1 MHYTEPIYRPPTEA
15 DDVFIQVTQGC
26 SHNKCTFCGQYKD
39 TPFHVEP
46 EDQVEADIIAA
57 SQRYPDKTRV
67 YLLSGD
73 PFTLSFERLK
83 RIGLLL
89 NLYFPKLETVAMFAT
104 VNSVKRKTDEELQT
118 LYNLKM
124 KLFYMGIESGDPEA
138 VAFAGKGHTV
148 EDAYTQLKR
157 LQRVGIQYV
166 SAYIAG
172 LLGDN
177 REAGLRNAENTARF
191 FNEVPPVLV
200 GVSSLSIWDNTEI
213 GRMRKAGTFKPAS
226 EIQLV
231 EETRSL
237 LAGLTA
243 PVYFSNAHVG
253 NLVTVSGKLPED
265 KEGMLSTMDD
275 AIDQMKESG
284 GIPRFDARDNMM

>member
-1 MHYTEPIYRPPTEA
+1 MHYTEPVYRPPTEA

-26 SHNKCTFCGQYKD
+26 SHNTCTFCGQYKD
-39 TPFHVEP
+39 TPFRVEP

-57 SQRYPDKTRV
+57 AQQYPDKKRV

-73 PFTLSFERLK
+73 PFTLSFNKLK

-89 NLYFPKLETVAMFAT
+89 NRYFPKLETIAMFAT
-104 VNSVKRKTDEELQT
+104 VDSVKRKTDEELKM
-118 LYNLKM
+118 LHSLKM
-124 KLFYMGIESGDPEA
+124 NLFYMGIESGDPEA

-148 EDAYTQLKR
+148 EDAFTQLKR
-157 LQRVGIQYV
+157 LERVGIQYV

-172 LLGDN
+172 LLGDD

-213 GRMRKAGTFKPAS
+213 GRMRKAGTFHPAS

-231 EETRSL
+231 EETRTL
-237 LAGLTA
+237 LAGLTV

-253 NLVTVSGKLPED
+253 NLVTVSGKLPQD
-265 KEGMLSTMDD
+265 KDQMLYTMDE
-275 AIDQMKESG
+275 AITRMKLRG
-284 GIPRFDARDNMM
+284 GVPRFDGRDNMM